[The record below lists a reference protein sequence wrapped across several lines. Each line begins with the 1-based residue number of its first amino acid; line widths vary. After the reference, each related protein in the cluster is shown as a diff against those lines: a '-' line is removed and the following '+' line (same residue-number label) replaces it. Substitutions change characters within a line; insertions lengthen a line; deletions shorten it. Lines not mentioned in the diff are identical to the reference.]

1 MTTTGNASP
10 ESSNLTFATIA
21 TYAIVA
27 ASITVGSLL
36 VRPEGPWW
44 VSLLIGL
51 VAALALVVGVWFAP
65 PTSLVSGTGKRSL
78 TPSQARMKIAQLIA
92 GAVTAIASSLLFS
105 GVWRASAAIIG
116 IVVAGVVGAAW
127 RPKDD
132 HSDTAGPRENDGAGV
147 A

>member
-1 MTTTGNASP
+1 MTPTGNTSP
-10 ESSNLTFATIA
+10 ESSNLTLATIA

-65 PTSLVSGTGKRSL
+65 PTSLVSGTGNRSL
-78 TPSQARMKIAQLIA
+78 TPSQARVKIAQLIA
-92 GAVTAIASSLLFS
+92 GAVTAIALSLLFS

>member
-65 PTSLVSGTGKRSL
+65 PTSLVSGTGNRSL
-78 TPSQARMKIAQLIA
+78 TPSQARVKIAQLIA
-92 GAVTAIASSLLFS
+92 GAVTAIALSLLFS

-132 HSDTAGPRENDGAGV
+132 HSDTVGPRENDGAGV

>member
-1 MTTTGNASP
+1 MTTTAHSSS
-10 ESSNLTFATIA
+10 ESSRLTLATIA
-21 TYAIVA
+21 TFVLVTAGFIV
-27 ASITVGSLL
+27 GGLL
-36 VRPEGPWW
+36 TSAEGPWW
-44 VSLLIGL
+44 VHLLIGM
-51 VAALALVVGVWFAP
+51 VAALALLVGVWFAP

-78 TPSQARMKIAQLIA
+78 TPSQARVKIAQLIA
-92 GAVTAIASSLLFS
+92 GAVTAIALSLLFS

-147 A
+147 V

>member
-1 MTTTGNASP
+1 MTPTGNTSP
-10 ESSNLTFATIA
+10 ESSNLTLATIA

-65 PTSLVSGTGKRSL
+65 PTSLVSGTGNRSL
-78 TPSQARMKIAQLIA
+78 TPSQARVKIAQLIA
-92 GAVTAIASSLLFS
+92 GAVTAIALSLLFS

-132 HSDTAGPRENDGAGV
+132 HSDTAGPRESDGAGV

>member
-65 PTSLVSGTGKRSL
+65 PTSLVSGTGNRSL
-78 TPSQARMKIAQLIA
+78 TPSQARVKIAQLIA
-92 GAVTAIASSLLFS
+92 GAVTAIALSLLFS